1 MADKNPQVIKLQK
14 QINQLTRQNEQLK
27 KEIKMTP
34 DSLKARIKGLNELT
48 NDLNAYLKEY
58 ILNQGLEN
66 LKEEF
71 EKQKGQLKETI

>member
-1 MADKNPQVIKLQK
+1 
-14 QINQLTRQNEQLK
+14 
-27 KEIKMTP
+27 MTP